1 MKRYELARKE
11 GLNWQAVIVQDLETD
26 VKIYVLNAVR
36 NGENWGKVNATVTRM
51 INEGLKDVES
61 DEVRGMAKTSLYLYA
76 SKVYVQAFS
85 IYGTREDGA
94 ELLLLLRNKGYTP
107 PQEVTTA
114 ISSLPP
120 KSASKGQ
127 FQSPKGTNL
136 TLPQAYNRAVANGIN
151 PTEYEKE
158 VIRRTNRLLDTVAK
172 VDYSEYTSLRASVE
186 RQLRWEN
193 NEGKLKDLRA
203 NGVKFVWIDSH
214 ANCSPRCQPYQ
225 GRLYS
230 LDHTVGEIDGVK
242 YVPLE
247 NATDVYETTKA
258 GKTYKNG
265 CISGFNCRHK
275 TVPYRKGF
283 RPQTIPESV
292 TKKQYAIDRKM
303 RELERKV
310 RFYESRAL
318 GYKDSIPKLYKINKF
333 ERNQAYKEYVDF
345 AMKNGV
351 AFYPSRVDI

>member
-1 MKRYELARKE
+1 MKRYQLAKKE

-36 NGENWGKVNATVTRM
+36 KGENWGKVNATVSRM
-51 INEGLKDVES
+51 INEALKEVES

-76 SKVYVQAFS
+76 SKVYVQAFA
-85 IYGTREDGA
+85 IYGNRDDGA
-94 ELLLLLRNKGYTP
+94 ELLLLLRNKGITP
-107 PQEVTTA
+107 TQDVTTA

-120 KSASKGQ
+120 KSAAGGK
-127 FQSPKGTNL
+127 FQGLEQS
-136 TLPQAYNRAVANGIN
+136 YNRAVANGIN
-151 PTEYEKE
+151 PMEYEKE

-172 VDYSEYTSLRASVE
+172 VDYSEYSSLRASVE
-186 RQLRWEN
+186 RQLRWEQ
-193 NEGKLKDLRA
+193 NEGNLR
-203 NGVKFVWIDSH
+203 NLREKGVKLVWINSH

-225 GRLYS
+225 GKLYS
-230 LDHTVGEIDGVK
+230 LDHTIGEIDGVN

-247 NATDVYETTKA
+247 NATDVYTTTKA

-265 CISGFNCRHK
+265 CLSGFNCRHR

-303 RELERKV
+303 RELERQV

-318 GYKDSIPKLYKINKF
+318 GYKGSIPKLYQINKI
-333 ERNQAYKEYVDF
+333 ERNKAYKEYVDF
-345 AMKNGV
+345 AMKNNV

>member
-1 MKRYELARKE
+1 MKRYQLAKKE

-36 NGENWGKVNATVTRM
+36 NGENWSKVNATVTRM
-51 INEGLKDVES
+51 INEALQEVES
-61 DEVRGMAKTSLYLYA
+61 DEVRSMAKTSLYLYA
-76 SKVYVQAFS
+76 SKVYVQAFA
-85 IYGTREDGA
+85 IYGNRDDGA
-94 ELLLLLRNKGYTP
+94 ELLLLLRNKGYTL

-120 KSASKGQ
+120 KNAVGGKFKPLKG
-127 FQSPKGTNL
+127 L
-136 TLPQAYNRAVANGIN
+136 EQAYNRAVANGIN
-151 PTEYEKE
+151 PIEYEKE

-172 VDYSEYTSLRASVE
+172 VDYSEYSSLRASVE
-186 RQLRWEN
+186 RQLRWEH
-193 NEGKLKDLRA
+193 NEQSLKDLRES
-203 NGVKFVWIDSH
+203 GTKLVWIDSH

-230 LDHTVGEIDGVK
+230 LDHTVGEMDGVPFA
-242 YVPLE
+242 PLE
-247 NATDVYETTKA
+247 VATDIYTTTKA

-265 CISGFNCRHK
+265 CLSGFNCRHR

-303 RELERKV
+303 RELERQV

-318 GYKDSIPKLYKINKF
+318 GYKDSIPKLYQINKQA
-333 ERNQAYKEYVDF
+333 RNQAYKEYVDF